1 MIYFIFIA
9 LLVGIII
16 FKFAQKLLEE
26 ERLIKNRKE
35 RKIEWDKKK
44 GVQHGNRVRR
54 SNNLSDRKK

>member
-16 FKFAQKLLEE
+16 FKFAQKFLEE

-44 GVQHGNRVRR
+44 GISYGKRVRR
-54 SNNLSDRKK
+54 SNNLTGRKK